1 MAEPMAR
8 NFFQFSAFDLVES
21 QTLAPSS
28 YMTKKTGEPPQTQP
42 TAVSNRTF
50 EQSADLIRLI
60 EGVRDCAIFML
71 DANGIVV
78 SWNPGAERIKG
89 YSAAEI
95 VGQHFSTFYTPEDR
109 NTGFPQR
116 ALRIA
121 KETGKFEGE
130 GWRVRKDGTK
140 FWASVLLD
148 ALRRDDELIGYAK
161 ITRDMTERRVM
172 QEQLHQAQ
180 KMEAVGQLTGGVAH
194 DFNNLL
200 TVILGNLDKLSQ
212 LLTPDQVRCRRYV
225 DQAMQASERA
235 AGLTQ
240 QLLAFARRQ
249 PLRPKPVDINRLVG
263 RWSDLIRRTLPEKIA
278 IRVVSEQDVGMA
290 SVDANQLESSL
301 LNLAVNARDAM
312 PNGGNLTI
320 ETATTEVSE
329 SDAQLMELLPGG
341 YVLICISDTGTGM
354 SQEVMQR
361 AFDPFFTT
369 KPLGQGT
376 GLGLSQV
383 FGFVKQSE
391 GHIKIYSRLG
401 HGTTIKIYL
410 PRLGGA
416 ESSADNLA
424 KDPGQTGRHRPETI
438 LVVEDNDA
446 VRAFTTDTLR
456 DFGFHVME
464 AVDASEALSIL
475 DKNKNVDLLFTDI
488 GLPGL
493 NGRELAATV
502 QRRYSRVRMLFT
514 SGYAQMPAP
523 EGSEKLAEIP
533 LLSKP
538 FTRAQLFQQIAE
550 VLGDATRTS

>member
-1 MAEPMAR
+1 MA
-8 NFFQFSAFDLVES
+8 
-21 QTLAPSS
+21 
-28 YMTKKTGEPPQTQP
+28 KKTREPPKAHP
-42 TAVSNRTF
+42 TALSSTTF
-50 EQSADLIRLI
+50 EQSANDLIRLI
-60 EGVRDCAIFML
+60 DGVRDCAIYML
-71 DANGIVV
+71 DTNGVVV

-89 YSAAEI
+89 YSADEI
-95 VGQHFSTFYTPEDR
+95 VGQHFSTFYTLEDR
-109 NTGFPQR
+109 NGGLPQR

-121 KETGKFEGE
+121 QETGKFEGE

-148 ALRRDDELIGYAK
+148 ALRRNDELIGFAK
-161 ITRDMTERRVM
+161 ITRDMTERRLM

-180 KMEAVGQLTGGVAH
+180 KMEAIGQLTGGVAH

-200 TVILGNLDKLSQ
+200 TVVQGNLDKLSQ
-212 LLTPDQVRCRRYV
+212 LLAPDQVRCRRCV
-225 DQAMQASERA
+225 EQALQASERA

-249 PLRPKPVDINRLVG
+249 PLRPKPVNINGLIG
-263 RWSDLIRRTLPEKIA
+263 PWSDLIRRTLPEKID
-278 IRVVSEQDVGMA
+278 IRVVADEHVGMA

-312 PNGGNLTI
+312 PGGGTLTI
-320 ETATTEVSE
+320 ETATTTVGEA
-329 SDAQLMELLPGG
+329 DARLMELLPGS
-341 YVLICISDTGTGM
+341 YVLICMSDTGIGM
-354 SQEVMQR
+354 SQEVVQR

-391 GHIKIYSRLG
+391 GHINIYSRLG
-401 HGTTIKIYL
+401 HGTTVKIYL
-410 PRLGGA
+410 PRLAGTT
-416 ESSADNLA
+416 STADNEA
-424 KDPGQTGRHRPETI
+424 KAAAHIGRDRKETI

-446 VRAFTTDTLR
+446 VRSFTIDTLR
-456 DFGFHVME
+456 DFGFNVVE

-475 DKNKNVDLLFTDI
+475 DKNRHVDLLFTDI

-493 NGRELAATV
+493 NGRELAGTV
-502 QRRYSRVRMLFT
+502 QRRYPGVRMLFT

-523 EGSEKLAEIP
+523 VGSPTLADIP

-538 FTRAQLFQQIAE
+538 FTRAQLYQQISE
-550 VLGDATRTS
+550 VLGELARKP